1 MTEATSA
8 GVRLPAVDPHFLEAF
23 LPREVRLVQ
32 RRLLG
37 HPGGTPPGL
46 PSNQLG
52 LFLVRVIPT
61 SGAHF
66 PADEEGGLAV
76 RTMLLDLLS
85 NALRFSDVVGAIA
98 PSELLGIA
106 RDLDGDQ
113 AFQIAQRILAH
124 ANELELLRATG
135 LSARLAYVIYPLS
148 LQPDLAPGDWH
159 LLLDLARSL
168 ALGDTQPGSTVG
180 KGILRADSSV
190 PNVSEGDLVRLALR
204 DLSSMTSAGLLRV
217 QRIHLLPGS

>member
-1 MTEATSA
+1 MTDATSG
-8 GVRLPAVDPHFLEAF
+8 GVRLPAVGPHFLEGF

-37 HPGGTPPGL
+37 HLGGKPPGF

-52 LFLVRVIPT
+52 LFLLQIIPA

-66 PADEEGGLAV
+66 PTEEEGGLAV
-76 RTMLLDLLS
+76 RSILLDLLS
-85 NALRFSDVVGAIA
+85 NTLRFSDVVGAIS
-98 PSELLGIA
+98 PTELLGIA

-113 AFQIAQRILAH
+113 AFQIAQRILAR
-124 ANELELLRATG
+124 ASELELLRATG
-135 LSARLAYVIYPLS
+135 LSAGLAYVIYPLS
-148 LQPDLAPGDWH
+148 LQPDLDPGDWH

-168 ALGDTQPGSTVG
+168 ALDDSQPESTVG

-204 DLSSMTSAGLLRV
+204 DLGSMTSAGLLRV